1 MKTEIK
7 VGIFVFV
14 SFFLIFGT
22 IAYLGKS
29 SFSSE
34 GQEYFVTFRFLND
47 LKTGADVKFA
57 GGILIGYVKKITP
70 DKDKVKVTIWVEK
83 QFEITSNANI
93 SIIGEGFLG
102 EKYIN
107 INFTEVPEEDK
118 PTVYEEGAVLKGKDT
133 TSFGEVLQDI
143 YVLTG
148 KLNEAVDNVNFI
160 LGGIN
165 RRKDINRISNQAVKL
180 LKETSN
186 IIAENKETVKQLI
199 TEVTASSKS
208 LSLLLKDELPSVI
221 RNTNR
226 SVFTISREI
235 TELTTQLKLIL
246 QRVQLGQGLMG
257 KVISDTKLAKD
268 FEQTILNLKKLSEE
282 LMSNPIFREN
292 KGKSESAP
300 WKKR

>member
-57 GGILIGYVKKITP
+57 GGILIGYV
-70 DKDKVKVTIWVEK
+70 
-83 QFEITSNANI
+83 TSNANI